1 MTVFASAELYLA
13 NVVDAHCAIFDVA
26 LPGMSG
32 LELHEH
38 LKTSGRRLP
47 VVFISAH
54 VEPSVV
60 QAVRRTRQPLLKKP
74 LVEDDLI
81 DAIASVTAFKP

>member
-1 MTVFASAELYLA
+1 VTVFASAELCLA

-38 LKTSGRRLP
+38 LKASGRSLP

-60 QAVRRTRQPLLKKP
+60 LAVRRARQPLLKKP